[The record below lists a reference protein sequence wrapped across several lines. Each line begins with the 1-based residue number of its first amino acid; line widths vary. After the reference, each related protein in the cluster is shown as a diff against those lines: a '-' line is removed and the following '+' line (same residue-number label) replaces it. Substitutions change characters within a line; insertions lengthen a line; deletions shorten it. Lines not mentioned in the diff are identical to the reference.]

1 MRFNTANALFSLAI
15 AASGIL
21 SLPAYGQANGTFNEA
36 CYLQRYPDVVT
47 GWVNNGGKAID
58 HWLRHGQYE
67 GRIPDCRGMAQPAP
81 APNPAPGPNPPPPS
95 SGGAYTIVGGGPR
108 PIEISVDPKRF
119 AGSVTSLK
127 WNGVEFVNI
136 HDHGRQIQ
144 TAIQVDGF
152 SECNNPTEAGSS
164 HDVKSSTSTSKLLA
178 HSKIASNQM
187 ANSVQMAYWSY
198 RKLTGACPKGIDS
211 RITSPLSN
219 TILDKRITI
228 GAFGDNQIVSYAL
241 AINHGPRDVTQSVV
255 YEFLTGYL
263 NSEFK
268 RFFFVTTQNGA
279 LNEFLPSELRDISG
293 NGFPP
298 GSYQAHSN
306 RKKTF
311 DPIIL
316 SNPSGSHAMAA
327 YVPPSQITSCGAG
340 FGYAAFHFNLGGSG
354 PKGSGTNKWNMAS
367 YESVN
372 SKCIVNGVRR
382 YNVYIAV
389 GTLSEVHSKL
399 QTLIRSAK

>member
-1 MRFNTANALFSLAI
+1 MKSFASTSLHI
-15 AASGIL
+15 AAFAVGTFL
-21 SLPAYGQANGTFNEA
+21 VTLAQGQSNGVFNEA

-81 APNPAPGPNPPPPS
+81 APAPGPNPPPV
-95 SGGAYTIVGGGPR
+95 SGSTYTIVGAGPR
-108 PIEISVDPKRF
+108 PIEISVDPNRF

-144 TAIQVDGF
+144 TAIQLDGF
-152 SECNNPTEAGSS
+152 GECNNPTEAGSS
-164 HDVKSSTSTSKLLA
+164 HDVKSKTSTSKLLA

-187 ANSVQMAYWSY
+187 ANSIKMAYWSY

-211 RITSPLSN
+211 RLTSPLSN
-219 TILDKRITI
+219 TVLDKRITI

-241 AINHGPRDVTQSVV
+241 AINHGPRDLTQSVV

-268 RFFFVTTQNGA
+268 RFFFVNSQNGA
-279 LNEFLPSELRDISG
+279 LNEFLASELKDISG

-298 GSYQAHSN
+298 GSYQAHSP
-306 RKKTF
+306 RKKPF

-389 GTLSEVHSKL
+389 GTLAEVHTKL
-399 QTLIRSAK
+399 QTLIRSAR